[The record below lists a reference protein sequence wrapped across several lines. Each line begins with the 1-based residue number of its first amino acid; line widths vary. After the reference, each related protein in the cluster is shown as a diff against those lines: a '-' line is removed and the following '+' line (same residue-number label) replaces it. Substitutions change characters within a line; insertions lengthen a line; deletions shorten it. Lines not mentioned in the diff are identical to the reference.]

1 MVAKPKP
8 KAMPKKEKKLV
19 QMVLV
24 DFSELKR
31 LQDAEKKLHYYLSK
45 NNSSKHNQD
54 PSTGTTSASA
64 ADLQGDGAAGASSAE
79 KQFGLCSRLVSGA
92 TQIPG
97 LQGLQDSLPSQ
108 IVTNTLPPPENPG
121 LTPAKTLDFGEDI
134 RMEAAR
140 DKSAKASLPLN
151 DPLGYSNPRL
161 EPGMAPTSPFRA
173 NKRQRAADSN
183 NVIGGVPTMAE
194 ARDFLFVGAVS
205 TDDESEVD
213 DYY

>member
-1 MVAKPKP
+1 
-8 KAMPKKEKKLV
+8 MPKKEKKLV

-54 PSTGTTSASA
+54 TSASA
-64 ADLQGDGAAGASSAE
+64 ADLQGDGAVGASSGP
-79 KQFGLCSRLVSGA
+79 GLCSRLVSGA

-121 LTPAKTLDFGEDI
+121 LTPAQTLDFSEDI

-140 DKSAKASLPLN
+140 DKSAKPSLPLN
-151 DPLGYSNPRL
+151 DPLGYSNPHL

-183 NVIGGVPTMAE
+183 NVIGGVPTAAE
-194 ARDFLFVGAVS
+194 ARDFLYVGAVS
-205 TDDESEVD
+205 TDDKSEE